1 MHFDMIMIVNIII
14 IVNPPPDKAQ
24 QNQWIVWSLWDGPS
38 RRIRAFV
45 IVKEDNLKTM
55 PGRFISCGGAR
66 LNHLRRL

>member
-1 MHFDMIMIVNIII
+1 MHFHMIMIVTIIT

-24 QNQWIVWSLWDGPS
+24 QNQWSIWSLWDGPS

>member
-1 MHFDMIMIVNIII
+1 MHFDMIMIVTIII
-14 IVNPPPDKAQ
+14 IINPPPDKAQ
-24 QNQWIVWSLWDGPS
+24 QNQWSVRSLWDGPS
-38 RRIRAFV
+38 RQIRAFV